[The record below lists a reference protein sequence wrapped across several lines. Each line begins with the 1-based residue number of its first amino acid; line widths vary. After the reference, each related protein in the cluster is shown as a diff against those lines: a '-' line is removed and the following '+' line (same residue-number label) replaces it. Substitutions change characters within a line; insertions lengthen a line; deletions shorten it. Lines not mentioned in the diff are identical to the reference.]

1 MTNCTKT
8 LIATAI
14 AGILGSTAAFAAPS
28 FEQKDITEVGW
39 KVEYVESQYDAASN
53 TTTFSYELIAA
64 SSEKDLSHWVLGND
78 SEGDIPSF
86 EGSCANEGFG
96 LDPTTGVSGLK
107 CDDGQGA
114 GTSQTYTVVVPG
126 YACAVEVD
134 YAVKGGTYYAV
145 GLTTGPGDDDAC
157 AAADPVNTYTLS
169 GSACVDA
176 NRDYALGDSEP
187 LLANVTV
194 LLKDASGETIGMK
207 QTDDN
212 GYYEFAGL
220 PAGEYGVEIPA
231 FTDDIDG
238 DFNEQLGAYF
248 AANDP
253 AGLAVSLGTDS
264 TNNDLG
270 FGVDTLAV
278 LDDLDPADAD
288 ANGYTMIGT
297 GKTIGFWKH
306 QNNVAIKGKGR
317 AQINAETLKGHLDAV
332 EAGWLIGSGT
342 FEFTSGNDYED
353 AFAILSETSSDEV
366 SLLRKQLLGTE
377 LNHVSGGG
385 LVGEDYAL
393 QSVLIG
399 WGEYLAVNDSAF
411 TREEILEAKDIFDWI
426 NNTGE

>member
-1 MTNCTKT
+1 MAELPVAGGAGGAALLVTLRLGAGRVLLMTCVTTPLNCGRGVWALVTPARL
-8 LIATAI
+8 LISVPLTSPVTVTPSVSVTASPP
-14 AGILGSTAAFAAPS
+14 ARLKPLT
-28 FEQKDITEVGW
+28 W
-39 KVEYVESQYDAASN
+39 
-53 TTTFSYELIAA
+53 
-64 SSEKDLSHWVLGND
+64 
-78 SEGDIPSF
+78 
-86 EGSCANEGFG
+86 
-96 LDPTTGVSGLK
+96 SGL
-107 CDDGQGA
+107 GPLNVP
-114 GTSQTYTVVVPG
+114 VVVWLVTSVTL
-126 YACAVEVD
+126 ARSSVSEMSTLLA
-134 YAVKGGTYYAV
+134 
-145 GLTTGPGDDDAC
+145 GL
-157 AAADPVNTYTLS
+157 
-169 GSACVDA
+169 
-176 NRDYALGDSEP
+176 P